1 MRNSQEATMRTER
14 IRGFMM
20 AVAMTIATAAGAR
33 AQTDVEGSPAQ
44 TASDAPRAVRVIAE
58 GLREHAAL
66 PGLAIAVDV
75 GGRVAF
81 SEAFGVADLETRAPA
96 TVGTRFRIGSVG
108 KSLTAAGSLML
119 AERGRLDLDA
129 PVNRYVPDAGAAGAA
144 TARQLAGHLAGVRH
158 YRRDDFLVTAHYDDV
173 MDALA
178 LFVADSLVA
187 PPGTE
192 YAYSTHGYTL
202 LSAVM
207 QAAAG
212 EPFLAWMEREVFA
225 PLGMRA
231 TGPDEVTA
239 VVPWRAAFYRIEEG
253 VVVPARVTDNS
264 YKWAGGGFLSTA
276 EDLAQFGSALLDGTL
291 LGAGVAERL
300 FASQETAAG
309 EETGYGMGFRPRSDW
324 EGRRVV
330 HHGGSSEGGR
340 AFLLLYPDEKVVV
353 ALAANRENAPLFEQE
368 SQTIAHFFLDHDG
381 GVLDD
386 SLSGSWRFEAEHG
399 EDAVA
404 GELRLHAQG
413 SIRGMLDW
421 STAQAPI
428 EILLVDRHAERLRL
442 LGVGPHGL
450 MNAWLAP
457 DEDGWSGRWDYLGK
471 GGDVRLER
479 TGS

>member
-1 MRNSQEATMRTER
+1 
-14 IRGFMM
+14 
-20 AVAMTIATAAGAR
+20 
-33 AQTDVEGSPAQ
+33 
-44 TASDAPRAVRVIAE
+44 
-58 GLREHAAL
+58 
-66 PGLAIAVDV
+66 
-75 GGRVAF
+75 
-81 SEAFGVADLETRAPA
+81 
-96 TVGTRFRIGSVG
+96 
-108 KSLTAAGSLML
+108 ML

-129 PVNRYVPDAGAAGAA
+129 PVDRYVPDAGAAGAA

-253 VVVPARVTDNS
+253 EVVPARVTDNS

>member
-1 MRNSQEATMRTER
+1 MRTER
-14 IRGFMM
+14 IGGIVM

-33 AQTDVEGSPAQ
+33 AQADVAGSPGK
-44 TASDAPRAVRVIAE
+44 TASDAARAVRVIAE
-58 GLREHAAL
+58 GLREHATL

-75 GGRVAF
+75 HGRVAF

-96 TVGTRFRIGSVG
+96 TADTRFRIGSVG
-108 KSLTAAGSLML
+108 KSLTAAGALLL
-119 AERGRLDLDA
+119 AERGHLDLDA
-129 PVNRYVPDAGAAGAA
+129 PVDRYVPDAGAAGAA
-144 TARQLAGHLAGVRH
+144 TPRQLAGHLGGVRH

-173 MDALA
+173 TDALA

-207 QAAAG
+207 QAAAD
-212 EPFLAWMEREVFA
+212 EPFLAWMERQVFA

-231 TGPDEVTA
+231 TAPDDVTV
-239 VVPWRAAFYRIEEG
+239 VVPGRAAFYRIEEG
-253 VVVPARVTDNS
+253 EVAPARFTDNS

-276 EDLAQFGSALLDGTL
+276 EDLARFGSALLDGTL
-291 LGAGVAERL
+291 LGAGGAERL
-300 FASQETAAG
+300 FASQKTAVG
-309 EETGYGMGFRPRSDW
+309 EETGYGMGFRPRNDW

-340 AFLLLYPDEKVVV
+340 AFLLLYPDDKVVV
-353 ALAANRENAPLFEQE
+353 ALAANRENAPLFEHE
-368 SQTIAHFFLDHDG
+368 AETIAHFFLDHDG

-386 SLSGSWRFEAEHG
+386 GLFGAWRLEGTHG

-404 GELRLHAQG
+404 GELRLHASG
-413 SIRGMLDW
+413 SIRGILDW
-421 STAQAPI
+421 SEEQAPI
-428 EILLVDRHAERLRL
+428 QILLVDRHAERLRL
-442 LGVGPHGL
+442 IGVGPHGL

-457 DEDGWSGRWDYLGK
+457 DEDGWSGRWDYLGE

-479 TGS
+479 AGA